1 MRYNTGNSV
10 GADGSSSPF
19 DLHDNSGNIDVWA
32 NDRSRLTW
40 PDRLGVERKTFFGM
54 EQQVTDFLIDM
65 GYESVYL
72 VYGTG
77 IVVARQTQLVQ
88 RDGELYRV
96 MNASDIPLTL
106 TGTWAT
112 DAPKLQSVGDA
123 ALRQALSTDAGAYL
137 SGYKGKT
144 VGAVLDG
151 LQVQVKLPTSTSDSS
166 LDLAAALALSNNVV
180 FPESTLPYVFKTQVA
195 PILTKDTKIDF
206 NGQLCQFNGGRL
218 SLKAET
224 VATGRTLNANAA
236 RYAFQISM
244 GDTSGLQQGDILFIN
259 TSISPSTEWSDT
271 KKDCVTV
278 KGVTGNLVD
287 LFEPLNFHY
296 TTADSGLSITVY
308 RAKELELINPN
319 LLLIAA
325 DNDTTSK
332 VMIDVYGMRGV
343 EIRSPTIKGQ
353 RPFSRST
360 NIYRTGIQV
369 LACIDTNITNAK
381 SESMSYP
388 LGAYFASRGIRER
401 DTEGKYNHHTNV
413 DCGDWASDYSLD
425 GMVSSDSYQSL
436 NTHPVLRAY
445 ARNFQINNDFGLST
459 WRCIGGGLSDGV
471 INSLEG
477 DAAEIAQY
485 QNAPMSAAYK
495 YLYDDADL
503 YFDNVDYRV
512 PNRITKAPVAVRFGR
527 NVSVC
532 NSKMSDFWVSFAA
545 RDDVKTLIVGA
556 GNRFGAAWSRTP
568 KKDNILTT
576 TRIDVDCPLDAD
588 LISGVYHIN
597 PREKM
602 VPHSK
607 GRLACRGAV
616 DSNQSGAA
624 TFTASL
630 RIHVNAFSD
639 SDQANVILGKLK
651 LFATVFHQ
659 NAGRFSTQ
667 EKHFNFEFD
676 VQATSAVNAPL
687 VATYTSGLSG
697 QTNESV
703 SIAIGAP
710 SFAGVSQI
718 GTSVDHYIEFPV
730 TVSSGRTSPVYSLTY
745 DLEMIRAA

>member
-32 NDRSRLTW
+32 NDRSRLAW

-54 EQQVTDFLIDM
+54 EQQVTDFLIAM

-72 VYGTG
+72 VYGAG
-77 IVVARQTQLVQ
+77 IVVTRQTQLVQ

-112 DAPKLQSVGDA
+112 DAPKLQAVGDA

-151 LQVQVKLPTSTSDSS
+151 LPVQVKLPTSTSDSS

-278 KGVTGNLVD
+278 KGVTGSLVD

-325 DNDTTSK
+325 DNDTTGK

-343 EIRSPTIKGQ
+343 EISSPTIKGQ
-353 RPFSRST
+353 RPFNRST
-360 NIYRTGIQV
+360 NIYRVGIQV
-369 LACIDTNITNAK
+369 LACIDITVRNTR
-381 SESMSYP
+381 SEAMSYP
-388 LGAYFASRGIRER
+388 IGAYFASRNIREYN
-401 DTEGKYNHHTNV
+401 TYGYYNHHTNV
-413 DCGDWASDYSLD
+413 GCGDWSSDYFLE
-425 GMVSSDSYQSL
+425 GLTSSDCYQSL
-436 NTHPVLRAY
+436 NTHPVFRAY
-445 ARNFQINNDFGLST
+445 ASNFQVQNDFGLLN
-459 WRCIGGGLSDGV
+459 WRCVGGGLRDGV
-471 INSLEG
+471 VNSLEN
-477 DAAEIAQY
+477 DTAENAQY
-485 QNAPMSAAYK
+485 QNAQMAAAYG
-495 YLYDDADL
+495 YLYSDADL

-527 NVSVC
+527 NVTVSNC
-532 NSKMSDFWVSFAA
+532 KMSDLWVSFGG
-545 RDDVKTLIVGA
+545 RDQVANLIIGA
-556 GNRFGAAWSRTP
+556 GNRFGDTWNRAP
-568 KKDNILTT
+568 KKDKIFCK
-576 TRIDVDCPLDAD
+576 TRIDGPALLPAVLTA
-588 LISGVYHIN
+588 GVYHVD
-597 PREKM
+597 PRANM
-602 VPHSK
+602 VPHSQ
-607 GRLACRGAV
+607 GRLACEGEVFTSLAGA
-616 DSNQSGAA
+616 S
-624 TFTASL
+624 ASVLL
-630 RIHVNAFSD
+630 RVHVNAFSQF
-639 SDQANVILGKLK
+639 DQAGAIVGKLR
-651 LFATVFHQ
+651 LFAGVQHE
-659 NAGRFSTQ
+659 NAGRFSSQ
-667 EKHFNFEFD
+667 EKHYNFHFNVSES
-676 VQATSAVNAPL
+676 SAVTFPTIA
-687 VATYTSGLSG
+687 VFTSGLSG
-697 QTNESV
+697 QANESIV
-703 SIAIGAP
+703 LAVGAP
-710 SFAGVSQI
+710 NFAGVSQI
-718 GTSVDHYIEFPV
+718 GANADHYIEFPI
-730 TVSSGRTSPVYSLTY
+730 TITSGRTSPVYSLTY
-745 DLEMIRAA
+745 DLEMVRAA

>member
-1 MRYNTGNSV
+1 MRYNTGNPV
-10 GADGSSSPF
+10 GPDGSSSPF
-19 DLHDNSGNIDVWA
+19 DLHDNSGVIDLLM
-32 NDRSRLTW
+32 NGPLGEYLS
-40 PDRLGVERKTFFGM
+40 RLGVPLKSWRGIM
-54 EQQVTDFLIDM
+54 QQVTDYLVAQ

-72 VYGTG
+72 TYGPG
-77 IVVARQTQLVQ
+77 EVVERQTQLVQ

-96 MNASDIPLTL
+96 INASDIPLTL

-112 DAPKLQSVGDA
+112 DAPKLQAVGDA
-123 ALRQALSTDAGAYL
+123 VLRQALASDTGAYL

-151 LQVQVKLPTSTSDSS
+151 LPVQVKLPTPTSDSS
-166 LDLAAALALSNNVV
+166 IDLAAALALSSNIV
-180 FPESTLPYVFKTQVA
+180 FPESSLPYVFKTQIS

-206 NGQLCQFNGGRL
+206 NGQLCQFDGGRV
-218 SLKAET
+218 SLKAAT
-224 VATGRTLNANAA
+224 VASGRTLNANAA

-244 GDTSGLQQGDILFIN
+244 GDTSGIQQGDILFIN
-259 TSISPSTEWSDT
+259 TSITPSADWSDT

-278 KGVTGNLVD
+278 KGVTGSLVD

-296 TTADSGLSITVY
+296 TTADAGLTITVY
-308 RAKELELINPN
+308 RAKQLQLNDAN
-319 LLLIAA
+319 LQLIAA
-325 DNDTTSK
+325 DGDATGR

-343 EIRSPTIKGQ
+343 TIDRPTIKGQ
-353 RPFSRST
+353 RPFTRTT
-360 NIYRTGIQV
+360 NIYRVGIQM
-369 LACIDTNITNAK
+369 LACIDTTVNNTK
-381 SESMSYP
+381 SEAMSYP
-388 LGAYFASRGIRER
+388 IGAYFASRTIHEN
-401 DTEGKYNHHTNV
+401 DTEGKYNHHTNI
-413 DCGDWASDYSLD
+413 DCGDWSSDYFLD
-425 GMVSSDSYQSL
+425 GLVSSDCYQSL

-445 ARNFQINNDFGLST
+445 AQNFQVHNDFGLLN
-459 WRCIGGGLSDGV
+459 WRCVGGGLRDGV
-471 INSLEG
+471 VNSLEN
-477 DAAEIAQY
+477 DTAEIAQY
-485 QNAPMSAAYK
+485 QNAPMTAAYK

-527 NVSVC
+527 NVSVS

-545 RDDVKTLIVGA
+545 RDDVKSLVIGS

-651 LFATVFHQ
+651 LFATVLHQ

-697 QTNESV
+697 QINESV

>member
-381 SESMSYP
+381 SESMSY
-388 LGAYFASRGIRER
+388 
-401 DTEGKYNHHTNV
+401 
-413 DCGDWASDYSLD
+413 
-425 GMVSSDSYQSL
+425 
-436 NTHPVLRAY
+436 
-445 ARNFQINNDFGLST
+445 
-459 WRCIGGGLSDGV
+459 
-471 INSLEG
+471 
-477 DAAEIAQY
+477 
-485 QNAPMSAAYK
+485 
-495 YLYDDADL
+495 DDADL